1 MLILKPCFPVFSKKA
16 GGRRWAETNQCE
28 HWDVHSVGFFWHF
41 ASQQTFLLTSER
53 FSHPKSRSQ
62 TWIPALP
69 APPNPKSKP
78 WQGIPALCWAWIV
91 LSMGLGWARGEKAV
105 GKPACVI
112 FPPSPVAAERRHPAH
127 NGVKKVK
134 GDCCGS
140 SILNYVFMDLHNGL
154 SDGVLLFE
162 AQSGNCGRSG
172 GGRQGWRST
181 EGGKRG
187 KLKT

>member
-1 MLILKPCFPVFSKKA
+1 MTPWARLPGLRRQNTLSYPCKICFCFGGVGMLILKPCFPVFSKKA

-91 LSMGLGWARGEKAV
+91 LSMGLGWARGERLWENLRV
-105 GKPACVI
+105 SY
-112 FPPSPVAAERRHPAH
+112 FPRRLSQLSVATLPTM
-127 NGVKKVK
+127 GLKKLRATV
-134 GDCCGS
+134 
-140 SILNYVFMDLHNGL
+140 VVARF
-154 SDGVLLFE
+154 
-162 AQSGNCGRSG
+162 
-172 GGRQGWRST
+172 
-181 EGGKRG
+181 
-187 KLKT
+187 

>member
-1 MLILKPCFPVFSKKA
+1 MTPWARLPGLRRQNTLSYPCKICFCFGGVGMLILKPCFPVFSKKA
-16 GGRRWAETNQCE
+16 GGKQAETNQCE

-91 LSMGLGWARGEKAV
+91 LSMGLGWARGERLWENLRV
-105 GKPACVI
+105 SY
-112 FPPSPVAAERRHPAH
+112 FPRRLSQLSVATLPTM
-127 NGVKKVK
+127 GLKKLRATV
-134 GDCCGS
+134 
-140 SILNYVFMDLHNGL
+140 VVARF
-154 SDGVLLFE
+154 
-162 AQSGNCGRSG
+162 
-172 GGRQGWRST
+172 
-181 EGGKRG
+181 
-187 KLKT
+187 